1 MDDLQDQHPAATMR
15 AMPPPSPFP
24 TLHPVTPPG
33 SASATVP
40 ARRGRSASAPR
51 TVAAGKA
58 LKAAAPR
65 SAPAL
70 AAPGPQ
76 FGAIAPE
83 AAGMPLY
90 RVVKRALL
98 RAIESGELA
107 PGAALPSETPLAAS
121 FGVSVGTLRQAVG
134 ELVAEHILVRRQ
146 GRGTF
151 VATHDTTRFLFQ
163 FFHVERSDGL
173 REAPQIELLS
183 FERARLDDEAT
194 ATALGLRPGEPVL
207 RFENRLSL
215 QGRPVVHDLITLPA
229 ALFKGLSER
238 RLRERPSTIYQL
250 YQSEFA
256 ITVVRA
262 EERSRAVAADRAV
275 ARVLG
280 VTPGTPV
287 MQVRRTALT
296 FGDKPVEYRVSTI
309 HTGVHEYVHTL
320 SRPA

>member
-1 MDDLQDQHPAATMR
+1 
-15 AMPPPSPFP
+15 MPPPSPFP
-24 TLHPVTPPG
+24 TLHPVTPPVSG
-33 SASATVP
+33 AATAP
-40 ARRGRSASAPR
+40 ARRGRG
-51 TVAAGKA
+51 AATSRGAAGGKA
-58 LKAAAPR
+58 LKAGPSRAAA
-65 SAPAL
+65 SL
-70 AAPGPQ
+70 AGATAGPQ

-107 PGAALPSETPLAAS
+107 PGAALPSETPLAAA

-183 FERARLDDEAT
+183 FERGRLDDEAA
-194 ATALGLRPGEPVL
+194 ATALGLRPGEPVFH
-207 RFENRLSL
+207 FENRLSL
-215 QGRPVVHDLITLPA
+215 QGRPVVHDHITLPA
-229 ALFKGLSER
+229 ALFKGLNER

-262 EERSRAVAADRAV
+262 EERSRAVAAERAV

-280 VTPGTPV
+280 IAPGTPV

-296 FGDKPVEYRVSTI
+296 FGDKPVEYRVSTL
-309 HTGVHEYVHTL
+309 HTAVHEYVHTL
-320 SRPA
+320 QRPA